1 MMNLSNI
8 ISPENK
14 AYVDLSTATAFQSDS
29 ADGCLTT
36 IFTKSGTRTK
46 LSRNLLEDIDNPEYI
61 DVFFTEKNVIFCK
74 ACDVSAFSVK
84 SDGIIYNTDLARK
97 IAELANIEV
106 QTKGS
111 KKSGTYHLQ
120 QLDDERVAAVVSFE

>member
-8 ISPENK
+8 INPENK

-46 LSRNLLEDIDNPEYI
+46 LSKSLLEDIDSL
-61 DVFFTEKNVIFCK
+61 VI
-74 ACDVSAFSVK
+74 
-84 SDGIIYNTDLARK
+84 
-97 IAELANIEV
+97 ELLEMIS
-106 QTKGS
+106 T
-111 KKSGTYHLQ
+111 
-120 QLDDERVAAVVSFE
+120 